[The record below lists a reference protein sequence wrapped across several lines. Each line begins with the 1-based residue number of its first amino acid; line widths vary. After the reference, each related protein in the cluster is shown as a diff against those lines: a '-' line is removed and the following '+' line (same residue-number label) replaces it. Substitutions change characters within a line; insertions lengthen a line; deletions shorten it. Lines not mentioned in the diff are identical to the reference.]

1 MKVLSF
7 LLLFKDN
14 ETIAYMDPKVIVSAY
29 FFHYPDEIPEVVTS
43 QNKKDCFIPF
53 LRC

>member
-14 ETIAYMDPKVIVSAY
+14 ETIAYMDPKVIVSAH
-29 FFHYPDEIPEVVTS
+29 FFYYPDEIPEVVTP
-43 QNKKDCFIPF
+43 QNKKDYFIPF

>member
-14 ETIAYMDPKVIVSAY
+14 ETIAYMDPKVIVSAH
-29 FFHYPDEIPEVVTS
+29 FFITLMKY
-43 QNKKDCFIPF
+43 QW
-53 LRC
+53 